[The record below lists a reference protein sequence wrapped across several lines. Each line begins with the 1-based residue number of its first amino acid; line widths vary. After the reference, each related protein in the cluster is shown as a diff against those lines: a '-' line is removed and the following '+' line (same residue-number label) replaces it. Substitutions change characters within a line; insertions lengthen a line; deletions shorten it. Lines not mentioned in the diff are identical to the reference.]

1 VCGEPGH
8 IARKCRNR
16 KGKKGDGK
24 KNANVAIADA
34 ENFEYVCEILLACQ
48 SIDWW
53 LDIGANVYVCFDLNL
68 FCSYQATNNNATL
81 MGNRSMVALQ
91 GIRRVEMKFTCR
103 KTL

>member
-34 ENFEYVCEILLACQ
+34 ANFEYVSEILLACQ
-48 SIDWW
+48 SID
-53 LDIGANVYVCFDLNL
+53 
-68 FCSYQATNNNATL
+68 
-81 MGNRSMVALQ
+81 
-91 GIRRVEMKFTCR
+91 
-103 KTL
+103 